1 MTEPRSVQDFLQ
13 DIVNYA
19 NDAMEFVGEMDFV
32 TFEQDKRTHY
42 AVTRALEIVGEATKN
57 IPPEIRDRYPTIPWR
72 LMAGMRD
79 KLIHDY
85 ISADLRKVFETVLT
99 DLPVIKTATPCGYL
113 TEIAQ
118 VLADLTSSP

>member
-1 MTEPRSVQDFLQ
+1 MTPLRSSQDYLQ

-19 NDAMEFVGEMDFV
+19 DDAMQFVVEMDFV

-42 AVTRALEIVGEATKN
+42 AAIRALEIIGEATKN

-85 ISADLRKVFETVLT
+85 ISADLKKVFETVLT
-99 DLPVIKTATPCGYL
+99 DLPMIKTA
-113 TEIAQ
+113 IAQ
-118 VLADLTSSP
+118 VLSDLTSSP

>member
-1 MTEPRSVQDFLQ
+1 MTSRSSQDYLQ

-19 NDAMEFVGEMDFV
+19 DDAMQFVVDMDFV

-42 AVTRALEIVGEATKN
+42 AVIRALEIVGEATKN

-79 KLIHDY
+79 KLVHDY
-85 ISADLRKVFETVLT
+85 IGADLKKVFETVLT
-99 DLPVIKTATPCGYL
+99 DLPGIKTA
-113 TEIAQ
+113 IAQ
-118 VLADLTSSP
+118 VLADLTSSDIRPPIS

>member
-1 MTEPRSVQDFLQ
+1 MTPPRSSQDYLQ

-19 NDAMEFVGEMDFV
+19 DDAMNFVVGMDFV

-85 ISADLRKVFETVLT
+85 IGADLKKVFETVLT
-99 DLPVIKTATPCGYL
+99 DLPVIKTA
-113 TEIAQ
+113 IAQ
-118 VLADLTSSP
+118 VLADLT

>member
-1 MTEPRSVQDFLQ
+1 MTPHRSGQDYLQ

-19 NDAMEFVGEMDFV
+19 EDAIQFVGSMDFA

-42 AVTRALEIVGEATKN
+42 AVIRALEIVGEATKN
-57 IPPEIRDRYPTIPWR
+57 VSQDIRDRYPNIPWR

-85 ISADLRKVFETVLT
+85 MGADLKKVFETVLT
-99 DLPVIKTATPCGYL
+99 DLPGIRTA
-113 TEIAQ
+113 IAQ
-118 VLADLTSSP
+118 VLADLAPSES

>member
-1 MTEPRSVQDFLQ
+1 MNPPRSSQDYLQ

-19 NDAMEFVGEMDFV
+19 DDAMQFVAGIDFV

-42 AVTRALEIVGEATKN
+42 AVVRALEIVGEATKN

-79 KLIHDY
+79 KLVHDY
-85 ISADLRKVFETVLT
+85 IGADLTKVFETVLT
-99 DLPVIKTATPCGYL
+99 DLPVIKTA
-113 TEIAQ
+113 IAQ
-118 VLADLTSSP
+118 VLTDLTSSA